1 MPTLNGDSQR
11 QVFNEFAE
19 VTRSLGNSHRLLLL
33 EHIAQGERPVERLA
47 ELSGL
52 TIANASQHLQHL
64 KRAGFVQS
72 RREGK
77 NVYYRLGSGPVQ
89 NILTAIRQYVE
100 YRHSE
105 ITLFV
110 TDIFSQRERLESI
123 SREELLLRLN
133 EGDIT
138 LLDVR
143 SPEEFA
149 SGHLPGAV
157 NIPAEELEG
166 RLSELLKEQE
176 VVAYCRGPYCVLSL
190 NAIETLHTNGF
201 LARCLEDGFPEWKAA
216 GLEVK
221 TNR

>member
-1 MPTLNGDSQR
+1 MSTLNGESQR

-19 VTRSLGNSHRLLLL
+19 VTRSLGSSHRLLLL
-33 EHIAQGERPVERLA
+33 EHIAQGERSVERLA
-47 ELSGL
+47 ELAGL

-77 NVYYRLGSGPVQ
+77 NVYYRLGNGPVQ

-105 ITLFV
+105 IRSFV
-110 TDIFSQRERLESI
+110 SDIFSQRERLESI
-123 SREELLLRLN
+123 SREELLHRLN

-143 SPEEFA
+143 PPEEFA

-166 RLSELLKEQE
+166 RLSELLKGRE

-190 NAIETLHTNGF
+190 NVMKILQTNGF

-216 GLEVK
+216 GLEVQI
-221 TNR
+221 NR

>member
-1 MPTLNGDSQR
+1 MSTISDDSQFL
-11 QVFNEFAE
+11 VFNEFAE
-19 VTRSLGNSHRLLLL
+19 VARSLGNTHRLVLL

-47 ELSGL
+47 ELAGIS
-52 TIANASQHLQHL
+52 IANASQHLQHL

-89 NILTAIRQYVE
+89 NLLASIRQYVE

-105 ITLFV
+105 LTAFVADTL
-110 TDIFSQRERLESI
+110 SQRERLESI
-123 SREELLLRLN
+123 SREELLKRLN

-143 SPEEFA
+143 PSEEFA
-149 SGHLPGAV
+149 YGHLPGAINMPV
-157 NIPAEELEG
+157 EELEG
-166 RLSELLKEQE
+166 RLTELPKAQE

-190 NAIETLHTNGF
+190 NAMRTLRSNGF
-201 LARCLEDGFPEWKAA
+201 QARCLEDGFPEWKAA
-216 GLEVK
+216 GLEVRESK
-221 TNR
+221 